1 MKFFLTILLHVSQLS
16 LFFCEIKHT
25 NNQITLMVCH
35 NSLYFPFSL
44 LQFVKE
50 AGLLMDLIVTFLV
63 HRKCLGTKQRL
74 LLKSQVLYLTCFICC
89 IKRSVVVNETE
100 IIFFKLGRIIQL
112 KLLSLHFEKIN
123 GFFMNM
129 YA

>member
-1 MKFFLTILLHVSQLS
+1 MKFVLTILLHVSQFS

-25 NNQITLMVCH
+25 NNQITLMICH

-44 LQFVKE
+44 LQLVKE

-89 IKRSVVVNETE
+89 IKRYVVVNETE

-112 KLLSLHFEKIN
+112 KLLSLHFEKIY

>member
-1 MKFFLTILLHVSQLS
+1 MKFVLTILLHVSQLS

-25 NNQITLMVCH
+25 NNQITLMICH

-74 LLKSQVLYLTCFICC
+74 LLKSQVVFLTCFICC

>member
-1 MKFFLTILLHVSQLS
+1 MKFVLTILLHVSQFS

-25 NNQITLMVCH
+25 KNQITLMICH
-35 NSLYFPFSL
+35 NSLYSPFSL

-112 KLLSLHFEKIN
+112 KLLSLHFEKIY

>member
-1 MKFFLTILLHVSQLS
+1 MKFVLTILLHVSQLS

-100 IIFFKLGRIIQL
+100 IIFQIGSNYTIKTIIL
-112 KLLSLHFEKIN
+112 TF
-123 GFFMNM
+123 
-129 YA
+129 

>member
-1 MKFFLTILLHVSQLS
+1 MQFILTILLHVSQFS

-25 NNQITLMVCH
+25 NNQITLMICH
-35 NSLYFPFSL
+35 NSLYSPFSL

-74 LLKSQVLYLTCFICC
+74 LLKSQVVFLTCFICC
-89 IKRSVVVNETE
+89 IKRSVVVNETK
-100 IIFFKLGRIIQL
+100 IIFQIGSNYTIKTIIL
-112 KLLSLHFEKIN
+112 IF
-123 GFFMNM
+123 
-129 YA
+129 